1 MVAADPLVETVLSRI
16 KREDLLE
23 LALALGNIESPT
35 GYEGQACDYVYDW
48 MRREGFRPERVGA
61 YEDRYNIVGRLPGTG
76 EGYSLAFNS
85 HLDTIIART
94 DTLMYLNPED
104 PVYHSAWYDADKD
117 LVWGAGVV
125 NCKGPMACWLIAAKA
140 IKESGVTLKG
150 DLVLT
155 SVVGEI
161 CVDPVDEFQGYL
173 YLANDIGTRYAITH
187 GALADFA
194 LVAEAT
200 GFKPGWVEAGKVFFK
215 ITTTAGPSRYTPYM
229 PRPLP
234 MAESPNAIVRMAKL
248 IERLEAWADDYE
260 RRYTREYSGGV
271 VVPKVSIGAIRGGLP
286 FRIYRQP
293 EVCHIY
299 VDVRLTPDTEPLRVQ
314 RELEAAAREVGV
326 PAEIRPFLYRRG
338 FEAQGVEPLV
348 EAVTAAHVGLFGR
361 QPERPSSPEVS
372 MWRDINPYN
381 ELGIPSMTY
390 GPGSAIGG
398 GNFAFPLD
406 DMVAAAKVYALTAL
420 DFCNRPRGA

>member
-35 GYEGQACDYVYDW
+35 GYEGQACNYVYDW

-94 DTLMYLNPED
+94 DTLMYINPED

-161 CVDPVDEFQGYL
+161 CVDPVDEFQGCL
-173 YLANDIGTRYAITH
+173 YLANDIGTRLPSGTH
-187 GALADFA
+187 
-194 LVAEAT
+194 
-200 GFKPGWVEAGKVFFK
+200 
-215 ITTTAGPSRYTPYM
+215 R
-229 PRPLP
+229 
-234 MAESPNAIVRMAKL
+234 
-248 IERLEAWADDYE
+248 
-260 RRYTREYSGGV
+260 
-271 VVPKVSIGAIRGGLP
+271 
-286 FRIYRQP
+286 
-293 EVCHIY
+293 
-299 VDVRLTPDTEPLRVQ
+299 
-314 RELEAAAREVGV
+314 
-326 PAEIRPFLYRRG
+326 
-338 FEAQGVEPLV
+338 
-348 EAVTAAHVGLFGR
+348 
-361 QPERPSSPEVS
+361 
-372 MWRDINPYN
+372 N
-381 ELGIPSMTY
+381 E
-390 GPGSAIGG
+390 
-398 GNFAFPLD
+398 
-406 DMVAAAKVYALTAL
+406 
-420 DFCNRPRGA
+420 